1 MFTRIVTRRNL
12 TPPPPDA
19 GGDKHGQRRQSGG
32 ARREA
37 SDRVRL
43 YGVGGEVEGWTLN
56 LSRGGVRIIVEER
69 VELGNEYDISIGDD
83 EHIRRPCRVV
93 WVQDEPDGQIAGV
106 QFLDTNTGSVP
117 PPGTIPP
124 SASGASNV
132 PSGG

>member
-1 MFTRIVTRRNL
+1 MLAPIVTRRNL
-12 TPPPPDA
+12 TPPPDA

-43 YGVGGEVEGWTLN
+43 FGAAGEVDGWTLN
-56 LSRGGVRIIVEER
+56 LSRGGVRIIVEDR
-69 VELGNEYDISIGDD
+69 VELGKEYDISIGDD

-93 WVQDEPDGQIAGV
+93 WVQDEADGQIAGV

-117 PPGTIPP
+117 PPSGRPP
-124 SASGASNV
+124 PASGPSSP